1 MKTRNYFFDNAKGIL
16 IFLVVF
22 GHLLSP
28 YKHDYEFVKIIHDFI
43 YVFHM
48 PFFILISG
56 FFVKNN
62 LKKEI
67 QFLLVYFI
75 INVFLAIIFKGK
87 LIFFTPQ
94 FAMWYLLA
102 LFFWKQLL
110 KFFKNFKYSL
120 LIAILIGIMVG
131 FSKNLG
137 SFLTLQRTFVFFPF
151 FLLGYQLNDLNYK
164 DYLKKISK
172 SIALIGLSLIIISI
186 AVLVLKFDIR
196 SLDQLLMGK
205 KNYYILLKD
214 NYLIGFLLR
223 LGGYILSFITIFLL
237 SKFISHEKIKF
248 LSHVGNNSLSVYL
261 IHIFIIKI
269 FYSVNFFDIPLNLIF
284 LIIIST
290 SIVIF
295 LTSKPILYL
304 FNLLINNQFLKNNF
318 FKKDHQEEVI

>member
-1 MKTRNYFFDNAKGIL
+1 MKTRDYFFDNAKGIL

-28 YKHDYEFVKIIHDFI
+28 YKHDYEFVKIIYDFI

-131 FSKNLG
+131 FSRNLG

-172 SIALIGLSLIIISI
+172 PIALIGLSLIIISI

-214 NYLIGFLLR
+214 NYLIG
-223 LGGYILSFITIFLL
+223 SLL
-237 SKFISHEKIKF
+237 SI
-248 LSHVGNNSLSVYL
+248 YL

-304 FNLLINNQFLKNNF
+304 FNLSINNQFLKNNF